1 MRRLAGYV
9 ALFIGVFLL
18 VFGVLARVYM
28 YPRLA
33 LAPID
38 QDTVTVS
45 EAPGATIFDR
55 SQLKTRPAHLV
66 ARRTVIGDV
75 RASER
80 AGDNTAVWNVSVD
93 IYEPGG
99 NPIRTVSDR
108 VAFDRVT
115 SEARNCCDENIDGV
129 RKVGDV
135 PVRHEGIEYK
145 FPFDTEKKTYRYF
158 DTTLGRATDMRF
170 VSQTKIQGLS
180 VYQFEQVIPPT
191 PVGPHIIGGTL
202 NLPQSVLGRT
212 GPDLPVVQHYANK
225 RTVYVEP
232 KTGVIVRGEE
242 QQFSTYRD
250 AAGTDV
256 LTLTQANLA
265 FNPATVKQQV
275 ETAKESRSSLR
286 MIGTILPIAGALLG
300 LLLTLLGVFLIL
312 STAPAPR
319 RARARRDEPVS
330 V

>member
-1 MRRLAGYV
+1 
-9 ALFIGVFLL
+9 
-18 VFGVLARVYM
+18 
-28 YPRLA
+28 
-33 LAPID
+33 
-38 QDTVTVS
+38 VTVEEFIAKWENCS
-45 EAPGATIFDR
+45 GHERANYASFLSDF
-55 SQLKTRPAHLV
+55 AHLL
-66 ARRTVIGDV
+66 G
-75 RASER
+75 
-80 AGDNTAVWNVSVD
+80 VD
-93 IYEPGG
+93 TPGPGG
-99 NPIRTVSDR
+99 
-108 VAFDRVT
+108 T
-115 SEARNCCDENIDGV
+115 S
-129 RKVGDV
+129 
-135 PVRHEGIEYK
+135 
-145 FPFDTEKKTYRYF
+145 
-158 DTTLGRATDMRF
+158 
-170 VSQTKIQGLS
+170 SLS

>member
-1 MRRLAGYV
+1 
-9 ALFIGVFLL
+9 
-18 VFGVLARVYM
+18 M

-55 SQLKTRPAHLV
+55 SQLKTRPAHLI

-80 AGDNTAVWNVSVD
+80 AGDDTAVWNVSVD

-115 SEARNCCDENIDGV
+115 SVAKNCCDENIDGV
-129 RKVGDV
+129 RKVGDA

-145 FPFDTEKKTYRYF
+145 FPFDTAKKTYQYF

-170 VSQTKIQGLS
+170 VAETKIQGLP
-180 VYQFEQVIPPT
+180 VYQFQQVIPPT
-191 PVGPHIIGGTL
+191 PVGPHITGATL

-212 GPDLPVVQHYANK
+212 GPDIPVVQHYSNT

-250 AAGTDV
+250 PAGTDV

-265 FNPATVKQQV
+265 FNAATVKQQV
-275 ETAKESRSSLR
+275 ETAKESLSSLR
-286 MIGTILPIAGALLG
+286 LIGTILPIGGVLLG
-300 LLLTLLGVFLIL
+300 LLLTVLSSFLIRR
-312 STAPAPR
+312 STPAPR
-319 RARARRDEPVS
+319 HARDHADEPARV
-330 V
+330 